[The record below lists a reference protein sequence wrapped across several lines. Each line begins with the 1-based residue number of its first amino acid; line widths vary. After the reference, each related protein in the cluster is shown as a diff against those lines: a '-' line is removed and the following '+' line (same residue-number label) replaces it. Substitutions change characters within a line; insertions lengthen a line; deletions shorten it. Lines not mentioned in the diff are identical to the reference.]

1 MDIVTEIYQL
11 IKKLPRSE
19 VYNLIS
25 QISRSSVSIPS
36 NIAEGGARS
45 GAKDYKRFL
54 EIALGSAFELET
66 QLLII
71 QNVKSMLSE
80 LGENSE
86 REGLLKTPERVS
98 KSLELV
104 CEEQKMIQRFIATLM
119 SS

>member
-1 MDIVTEIYQL
+1 MKNFKGLKIWQKGMDIVTEIYQL

-45 GAKDYKRFL
+45 SAKDYKRFL

-71 QNVKSMLSE
+71 QNVKLLSE
-80 LGENSE
+80 DE
-86 REGLLKTPERVS
+86 VS

-104 CEEQKMIQRFIATLM
+104 CEEQKMIQ
-119 SS
+119 

>member
-36 NIAEGGARS
+36 NIAKGGTRR

-71 QNVKSMLSE
+71 QNVKLLSE
-80 LGENSE
+80 DE
-86 REGLLKTPERVS
+86 VS

-104 CEEQKMIQRFIATLM
+104 CEEQKMIQ
-119 SS
+119 

>member
-1 MDIVTEIYQL
+1 MKNFKGLKIWQKGMDIVTEIYQL

-36 NIAEGGARS
+36 NIVKGGARS

-71 QNVKSMLSE
+71 QNVKLLSE
-80 LGENSE
+80 DE
-86 REGLLKTPERVS
+86 VS